1 MNFEKNTFLQ
11 IGDWV
16 KGKLMNG
23 ELLIGFVEDLDI
35 LEEQVTVTVAVSDI
49 DQLAGQTIRLPLRA
63 VEPAPA
69 TQTKDRGQL
78 LFLIDLAL
86 VTGDKEW
93 FDELSSE
100 LNNLKQSVAK

>member
-1 MNFEKNTFLQ
+1 MNFDKNTFLH

-23 ELLIGFVEDLDI
+23 ELMIGFVEDLDV

-63 VEPAPA
+63 VEPAST

-86 VTGDKEW
+86 ATGDKEW
-93 FDELSSE
+93 FDELSAE
-100 LNNLKQSVAK
+100 LNNLKNPQLK